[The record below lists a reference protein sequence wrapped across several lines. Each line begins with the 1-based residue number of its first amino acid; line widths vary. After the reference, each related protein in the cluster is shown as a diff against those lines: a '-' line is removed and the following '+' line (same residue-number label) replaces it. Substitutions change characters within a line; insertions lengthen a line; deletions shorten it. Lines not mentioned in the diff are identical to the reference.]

1 MVLPGSGYDILTV
14 SAKYEY
20 EVIVMERMIRQRN
33 FTGSTSRE
41 PEEYEKLHAAVSR
54 RAAAEGMVLL
64 KNEGH
69 LLPIRKGSRIALFGA
84 GASRTVKGGTGSGD
98 VNERESVNIWKGLK
112 DAGYEITTERWLE
125 EYEEL
130 YRTRRLEWK
139 AEIRR
144 RSTPAESGGEG
155 MDFWMAYSTTPFQ
168 IPAGPEVYTSDTD
181 TAVYVLSRSSG
192 ENIDR
197 TAEAG
202 DYFLSSDEHEMLR
215 DLCEMYE
222 KVLVI
227 LNTGGVADLSFMDEF
242 PQIRA
247 LLLVSQPGQEGGHAV
262 ADVVSGAVVP
272 SGKLTDSWAF
282 RYEDYPNSAT
292 FSHNNGNME
301 QEKYE
306 EGIYVG
312 YRYFDTFGVPVRYGF
327 GYGLSYT
334 QFEIETEGAR
344 VDRTGRITVSVK
356 VTNCGDTFPGR
367 EVVQT
372 YVSLPEGRLEKE
384 RRRLCAF
391 AKTKELAPGESQR
404 IEMTFEAED
413 MASYDERR
421 SSWILEPGC
430 YGIFVGDSLDASV
443 LQEALEL
450 SEEKIL
456 TVAEQ
461 ICPPKEVLDELSLD
475 AEERRMLYDEL
486 ALQISGV
493 PKITYDLSGRQ
504 TEYFRYDY
512 TEPEDEAAELVSGLT
527 EDQLVQLAAGD
538 PAKGQG
544 SQLGSAGIS
553 VPGSAG
559 QTSGC
564 AKEEGIAEIILAD
577 GPAGLRLNQSYT
589 VKEGEII
596 PLPIE
601 GAFEKGFLYDG
612 PKAEGTEYYQYCTAF
627 PIGTLLAQ
635 SWDEELAAEVGS
647 AAGDEMERFG
657 ITLWL
662 APGMNIHRN
671 PLCGRNFEYYSEDP
685 LVSGRIAAAVTKG
698 VQSHPG
704 CGTTIKHFACNN
716 QEDNRMNS
724 DSILSERTLREIYLR
739 GFGIAVREAQPMS
752 IMTSYNLINGIHS
765 ANNYDLC
772 TKAARCEFGFKGVIM
787 TDWCTTEVDDRC
799 TASGCM
805 RAGND
810 LVMPGQFS
818 DQENIRRALADG
830 TLSEQQLR
838 DCVTRLVRIVLR
850 SNAYE
855 R

>member
-1 MVLPGSGYDILTV
+1 M
-14 SAKYEY
+14 
-20 EVIVMERMIRQRN
+20 
-33 FTGSTSRE
+33 
-41 PEEYEKLHAAVSR
+41 
-54 RAAAEGMVLL
+54 
-64 KNEGH
+64 
-69 LLPIRKGSRIALFGA
+69 
-84 GASRTVKGGTGSGD
+84 
-98 VNERESVNIWKGLK
+98 
-112 DAGYEITTERWLE
+112 
-125 EYEEL
+125 
-130 YRTRRLEWK
+130 
-139 AEIRR
+139 
-144 RSTPAESGGEG
+144 
-155 MDFWMAYSTTPFQ
+155 
-168 IPAGPEVYTSDTD
+168 
-181 TAVYVLSRSSG
+181 
-192 ENIDR
+192 
-197 TAEAG
+197 
-202 DYFLSSDEHEMLR
+202 
-215 DLCEMYE
+215 
-222 KVLVI
+222 
-227 LNTGGVADLSFMDEF
+227 
-242 PQIRA
+242 
-247 LLLVSQPGQEGGHAV
+247 
-262 ADVVSGAVVP
+262 
-272 SGKLTDSWAF
+272 
-282 RYEDYPNSAT
+282 
-292 FSHNNGNME
+292 
-301 QEKYE
+301 
-306 EGIYVG
+306 
-312 YRYFDTFGVPVRYGF
+312 VPVRYGF

-334 QFEIETEGAR
+334 QFEIETEEVC
-344 VDRTGRITVSVK
+344 VDRTGRVTVSVK

-367 EVVQT
+367 EVVQI

-475 AEERRMLYDEL
+475 TEERRMLYDEL

-564 AKEEGIAEIILAD
+564 AEEEGIAEIILAD

-818 DQENIRRALADG
+818 DQENIPPRAGGRD
-830 TLSEQQLR
+830 TLGAAAE
-838 DCVTRLVRIVLR
+838 RLCHKACAHRAPVQRI
-850 SNAYE
+850 
-855 R
+855 

>member
-1 MVLPGSGYDILTV
+1 
-14 SAKYEY
+14 
-20 EVIVMERMIRQRN
+20 
-33 FTGSTSRE
+33 
-41 PEEYEKLHAAVSR
+41 
-54 RAAAEGMVLL
+54 
-64 KNEGH
+64 
-69 LLPIRKGSRIALFGA
+69 
-84 GASRTVKGGTGSGD
+84 
-98 VNERESVNIWKGLK
+98 
-112 DAGYEITTERWLE
+112 
-125 EYEEL
+125 
-130 YRTRRLEWK
+130 
-139 AEIRR
+139 
-144 RSTPAESGGEG
+144 
-155 MDFWMAYSTTPFQ
+155 
-168 IPAGPEVYTSDTD
+168 
-181 TAVYVLSRSSG
+181 
-192 ENIDR
+192 
-197 TAEAG
+197 
-202 DYFLSSDEHEMLR
+202 MLR
-215 DLCEMYE
+215 NLCEMYE

-334 QFEIETEGAR
+334 QFEIETEEVR

-553 VPGSAG
+553 VPGTDKRMCERGGNRRDHPGRRTGRAASE
-559 QTSGC
+559 S
-564 AKEEGIAEIILAD
+564 
-577 GPAGLRLNQSYT
+577 
-589 VKEGEII
+589 
-596 PLPIE
+596 
-601 GAFEKGFLYDG
+601 
-612 PKAEGTEYYQYCTAF
+612 
-627 PIGTLLAQ
+627 
-635 SWDEELAAEVGS
+635 EL
-647 AAGDEMERFG
+647 
-657 ITLWL
+657 
-662 APGMNIHRN
+662 
-671 PLCGRNFEYYSEDP
+671 YSERRGDHP
-685 LVSGRIAAAVTKG
+685 ASDRRG
-698 VQSHPG
+698 V
-704 CGTTIKHFACNN
+704 
-716 QEDNRMNS
+716 
-724 DSILSERTLREIYLR
+724 
-739 GFGIAVREAQPMS
+739 
-752 IMTSYNLINGIHS
+752 
-765 ANNYDLC
+765 
-772 TKAARCEFGFKGVIM
+772 
-787 TDWCTTEVDDRC
+787 
-799 TASGCM
+799 
-805 RAGND
+805 
-810 LVMPGQFS
+810 
-818 DQENIRRALADG
+818 
-830 TLSEQQLR
+830 
-838 DCVTRLVRIVLR
+838 
-850 SNAYE
+850 
-855 R
+855 

>member
-54 RAAAEGMVLL
+54 KAAAEGMVLL

-69 LLPIRKGSRIALFGA
+69 LLPIRQGGRIALFGA

-98 VNERESVNIWKGLK
+98 VNERDSVSIWRGLK
-112 DAGYEITTERWLE
+112 DAGYVITTEMWLE

-130 YRTRRLEWK
+130 YRNSRLEWK

-144 RSTPAESGGEG
+144 KSSPAESSGGG
-155 MDFWMAYSTTPFQ
+155 MDFWTAYSTTPFL
-168 IPAGPEVYTSDTD
+168 IPAGPKVYTSDTD

-202 DYFLSSDEHEMLR
+202 DYFMSSDEHEMLR
-215 DLCEMYE
+215 ELCGMYE
-222 KVLVI
+222 KVIVI
-227 LNTGGVADLSFMDEF
+227 LNTGGVVDLSFLDEF

-292 FSHNNGNME
+292 FSHNNGNTE

-306 EGIYVG
+306 EGIFVG

-334 QFEIETEGAR
+334 EFKLETGKIHAERDGR
-344 VDRTGRITVSVK
+344 VTVSVK

-367 EVVQT
+367 EVVQI
-372 YVSLPEGRLEKE
+372 YISLPEGRLEKE

-391 AKTKELAPGESQR
+391 AKTKELAPGESQK
-404 IEMTFEAED
+404 IDLTFTAED

-421 SSWILEPGC
+421 AAWVLEPGC
-430 YGIFVGDSLDASV
+430 YGIFVGNSLESSV
-443 LQEALEL
+443 VQAALEIT
-450 SEEKIL
+450 EEKIL
-456 TVAEQ
+456 AVAEH
-461 ICPPKEVLDELSLD
+461 ICPLKETLDELFPD
-475 AEERRMLYDEL
+475 AEERRMMYDEL
-486 ALQISGV
+486 AVRISQV
-493 PKITYDLSGRQ
+493 PTIGYDLPDRE
-504 TEYFRYDY
+504 TEYFNYEY
-512 TEPEDEAAELVSGLT
+512 AEPEDEAAKLVSRLT
-527 EDQLVQLAAGD
+527 EDQLVQFATGD

-564 AKEEGIAEIILAD
+564 AEEQGIADIVLAD
-577 GPAGLRLNQSYT
+577 GPAGLRLNQHYT
-589 VKEGEII
+589 VRDGEIV
-596 PLPIE
+596 PLPLE
-601 GAFEKGFLYDG
+601 EAFEKGFLYDG

-635 SWDEELAAEVGS
+635 SWDEELAAEIGS
-647 AAGDEMERFG
+647 AVGEEMERFG

-724 DSILSERTLREIYLR
+724 DSILSERALREIYLR

-772 TKAARCEFGFKGVIM
+772 MKAARCEFGFKGLIM
-787 TDWCTTEVDDRC
+787 TDWCTTEVDEKC

-818 DQENIRRALADG
+818 DQENIRRALAEG
-830 TLSEQQLR
+830 TLSEKELR
-838 DCVTRLVRIVLR
+838 DCITRLVRVVLR

>member
-1 MVLPGSGYDILTV
+1 MKRI
-14 SAKYEY
+14 
-20 EVIVMERMIRQRN
+20 IRQKS
-33 FTGSTSRE
+33 FTGSTSQE

-54 RAAAEGMVLL
+54 KAAAEGMVLL

-69 LLPIRKGSRIALFGA
+69 LLPIRQGGRIALFGA

-98 VNERESVNIWKGLK
+98 VNERDSVSIWRGLK
-112 DAGYEITTERWLE
+112 DAGYVITTEKWLE

-130 YRTRRLEWK
+130 YSARRLAWK

-144 RSTPAESGGEG
+144 RSTPAESGEG

-202 DYFLSSDEHEMLR
+202 DYFMSSDEHEMLR
-215 DLCEMYE
+215 ELCGMYE
-222 KVLVI
+222 KVIVI
-227 LNTGGVADLSFMDEF
+227 LNTGGVVDLSFLDEF
-242 PQIRA
+242 PQIKA

-292 FSHNNGNME
+292 FSHNNGNTE

-306 EGIYVG
+306 EGIFVG

-334 QFEIETEGAR
+334 QFEIETEEVC
-344 VDRTGRITVSVK
+344 VDRTGRVTVSVK

-367 EVVQT
+367 EVVQI

-461 ICPPKEVLDELSLD
+461 ICPPKRCWMSFPWILKRGACCMMNLPSRSQECRRSLMTCQADRLSISVMIIPS
-475 AEERRMLYDEL
+475 RRMKRLNLSQGLLRTSLCSSLPEIRRKGREASWDQRVSLYP
-486 ALQISGV
+486 V
-493 PKITYDLSGRQ
+493 PRDR
-504 TEYFRYDY
+504 
-512 TEPEDEAAELVSGLT
+512 P
-527 EDQLVQLAAGD
+527 
-538 PAKGQG
+538 
-544 SQLGSAGIS
+544 
-553 VPGSAG
+553 
-559 QTSGC
+559 SGC
-564 AKEEGIAEIILAD
+564 AEEEGIAEIILAD

-662 APGMNIHRN
+662 APGMNTIEIAH
-671 PLCGRNFEYYSEDP
+671 CGRNFEYYSED
-685 LVSGRIAAAVTKG
+685 S
-698 VQSHPG
+698 PG
-704 CGTTIKHFACNN
+704 KRKDRRRRDEGSA
-716 QEDNRMNS
+716 EPSRM
-724 DSILSERTLREIYLR
+724 R
-739 GFGIAVREAQPMS
+739 
-752 IMTSYNLINGIHS
+752 
-765 ANNYDLC
+765 YDHQTFCL
-772 TKAARCEFGFKGVIM
+772 
-787 TDWCTTEVDDRC
+787 
-799 TASGCM
+799 
-805 RAGND
+805 
-810 LVMPGQFS
+810 Q
-818 DQENIRRALADG
+818 
-830 TLSEQQLR
+830 
-838 DCVTRLVRIVLR
+838 
-850 SNAYE
+850 
-855 R
+855 

>member
-1 MVLPGSGYDILTV
+1 MVLPGSGYDILTI

-144 RSTPAESGGEG
+144 RSTPAKSGGEG

-202 DYFLSSDEHEMLR
+202 DYFLSSDEYEMLR
-215 DLCEMYE
+215 NLCEMYE

-272 SGKLTDSWAF
+272 SGKLSDSWAF

-312 YRYFDTFGVPVRYGF
+312 YRYFDTFGVPV
-327 GYGLSYT
+327 
-334 QFEIETEGAR
+334 
-344 VDRTGRITVSVK
+344 
-356 VTNCGDTFPGR
+356 
-367 EVVQT
+367 
-372 YVSLPEGRLEKE
+372 
-384 RRRLCAF
+384 
-391 AKTKELAPGESQR
+391 
-404 IEMTFEAED
+404 
-413 MASYDERR
+413 
-421 SSWILEPGC
+421 
-430 YGIFVGDSLDASV
+430 
-443 LQEALEL
+443 
-450 SEEKIL
+450 
-456 TVAEQ
+456 
-461 ICPPKEVLDELSLD
+461 
-475 AEERRMLYDEL
+475 
-486 ALQISGV
+486 
-493 PKITYDLSGRQ
+493 
-504 TEYFRYDY
+504 
-512 TEPEDEAAELVSGLT
+512 
-527 EDQLVQLAAGD
+527 
-538 PAKGQG
+538 
-544 SQLGSAGIS
+544 
-553 VPGSAG
+553 
-559 QTSGC
+559 
-564 AKEEGIAEIILAD
+564 
-577 GPAGLRLNQSYT
+577 
-589 VKEGEII
+589 
-596 PLPIE
+596 
-601 GAFEKGFLYDG
+601 
-612 PKAEGTEYYQYCTAF
+612 
-627 PIGTLLAQ
+627 
-635 SWDEELAAEVGS
+635 
-647 AAGDEMERFG
+647 
-657 ITLWL
+657 
-662 APGMNIHRN
+662 
-671 PLCGRNFEYYSEDP
+671 
-685 LVSGRIAAAVTKG
+685 
-698 VQSHPG
+698 
-704 CGTTIKHFACNN
+704 
-716 QEDNRMNS
+716 
-724 DSILSERTLREIYLR
+724 
-739 GFGIAVREAQPMS
+739 
-752 IMTSYNLINGIHS
+752 
-765 ANNYDLC
+765 
-772 TKAARCEFGFKGVIM
+772 
-787 TDWCTTEVDDRC
+787 
-799 TASGCM
+799 
-805 RAGND
+805 
-810 LVMPGQFS
+810 
-818 DQENIRRALADG
+818 
-830 TLSEQQLR
+830 
-838 DCVTRLVRIVLR
+838 
-850 SNAYE
+850 
-855 R
+855 